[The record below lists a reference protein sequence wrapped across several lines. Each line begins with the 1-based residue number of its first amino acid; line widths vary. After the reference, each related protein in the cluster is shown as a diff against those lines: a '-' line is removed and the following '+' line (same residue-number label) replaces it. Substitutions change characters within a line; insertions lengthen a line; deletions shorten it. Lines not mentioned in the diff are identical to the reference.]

1 MGWLSDRI
9 SYAIV
14 GEIYNIAAILC
25 SNSNRVRGRSGVL
38 VRSVYLSWAKSL
50 GAAHWVAQWARWKT
64 VGGTISGGIS
74 SDWRAIVRR
83 FG

>member
-14 GEIYNIAAILC
+14 GEIYNIAAILY

-64 VGGTISGGIS
+64 VWHVSGGIS
-74 SDWRAIVRR
+74 SDWRANVRH